1 MEELLE
7 HRLRKLQLRCKRP
20 VDHLLAGEYRS
31 VFKGRGIEFDD
42 VREYILGDDVRAIDW
57 KVTARTGT
65 PYIKRFIEEREQAF
79 ILVLDISASGH
90 FGGED
95 QNKIEAAREL
105 CALMAWSAARSKDR
119 VGLVLFSDDVD
130 HYVPPGRGR
139 NHVMR
144 IVSDMMEAE
153 PKGRGTNLRRALE
166 FVGEVTRK
174 RGVVFVVSDFLAEG
188 YDEVLQVLAQRHDLT
203 AVCVRDAIEQELPEV
218 GIVNCRDLESG
229 ATQWVDVSNAALCER
244 YASAS
249 VQRLNALQETCAEAG
264 AGWLQL
270 APGDDCVSTLVG
282 YFQNRHRRVADETG
296 G

>member
-1 MEELLE
+1 MDEILE
-7 HRLRKLQLRCKRP
+7 HRLRRLQLRCKRP

-65 PYIKRFIEEREQAF
+65 PHIKRFIEEREQAF

-95 QNKIEAAREL
+95 KNKIDAAREL

-144 IVSDMMEAE
+144 IVSDMMDAE
-153 PKGRGTNLRRALE
+153 PKGQGTNLRRALE
-166 FVGEVTRK
+166 FVGEVTQK
-174 RGVVFVVSDFLAEG
+174 RAVIFVVSDFLASG
-188 YDEVLQVLAQRHDLT
+188 YDEVMQVIAQRHDLT
-203 AVCVRDAIEQELPEV
+203 AVCVRDAIEQELPQV
-218 GIVNCRDLESG
+218 GMVNCRDLESG
-229 ATQWVDVSNAALCER
+229 ATQWVDVSNSRLRER
-244 YASAS
+244 YAEASAE
-249 VQRLNALQETCAEAG
+249 RLNGLQELCAEAG

-270 APGDDCVSTLVG
+270 APSDDCVSTLVG

>member
-1 MEELLE
+1 MDEIHE
-7 HRLRKLQLRCKRP
+7 HRLRRLQLRCKRP

-57 KVTARTGT
+57 KVTARTGK
-65 PYIKRFIEEREQAF
+65 PHIKRFIEEREQAF

-90 FGGED
+90 FGGSG
-95 QNKIEAAREL
+95 KSKLEAASEL

-119 VGLVLFSDDVD
+119 VGLVLFSDDVE

-144 IVSDMMEAE
+144 IVSDMLEAQ
-153 PKGRGTNLRRALE
+153 PQGQGTNLRRALE

-174 RGVVFVVSDFLAEG
+174 RAIIFVVSDFLATG
-188 YDEVLQVLAQRHDLT
+188 YDEVMQVIAQRHDLT
-203 AVCVRDAIEQELPEV
+203 AVCVRDEIEQELPEV
-218 GIVNCRDLESG
+218 GMVNCRDLETG
-229 ATQWVDVSNAALCER
+229 DTQWVDVSNENLRTR
-244 YASAS
+244 YAQSSAK
-249 VQRLNALQETCAEAG
+249 RLSLLRDLCSEAG

-270 APGDDCVSTLVG
+270 APGDDPVSTLVG
-282 YFQNRHRRVADETG
+282 YFQSRHRKVADETG